1 MPDEDTFETVEERVE
16 RFEAV
21 ERDTLYALT
30 DPDGQPLWSIADLN
44 REMDRTDVID
54 YVNGLHRAGLVKN
67 VRRLRVRY
75 AASVPA
81 GADRRP
87 GPLVK

>member
-54 YVNGLHRAGLVKN
+54 YVNGLHRAGLVNKTSDGY
-67 VRRLRVRY
+67 VFATRPAFRLVQI
-75 AASVPA
+75 V
-81 GADRRP
+81 GQV
-87 GPLVK
+87 L